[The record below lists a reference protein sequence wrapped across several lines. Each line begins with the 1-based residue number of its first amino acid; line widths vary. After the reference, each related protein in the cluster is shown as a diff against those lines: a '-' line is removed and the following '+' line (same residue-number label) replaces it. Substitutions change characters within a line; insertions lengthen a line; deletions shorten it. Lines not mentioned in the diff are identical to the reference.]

1 MIPVTDIFHDIEV
14 ITVDKELIV
23 GESEI
28 IKREGLSHNVASIKL
43 APTPSASHGALE
55 AIKNAD
61 IIIL

>member
-14 ITVDKELIV
+14 ITGDKELIV

-43 APTPSASHGALE
+43 VPTPSASHGALE
-55 AIKNAD
+55 AIQNAD